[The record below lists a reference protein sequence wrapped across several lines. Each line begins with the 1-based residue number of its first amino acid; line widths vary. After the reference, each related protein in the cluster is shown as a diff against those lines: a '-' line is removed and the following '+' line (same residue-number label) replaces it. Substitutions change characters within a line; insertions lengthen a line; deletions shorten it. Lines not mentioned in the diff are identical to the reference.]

1 MISMI
6 FSYILL
12 GISLS
17 APAHPNVAQ
26 INKGIKM
33 VLSAWLVGVGAM
45 SADVVMMFLI
55 YFGIST
61 YLTTQLP
68 SSAFGFWFCNDD
80 LFRL

>member
-1 MISMI
+1 M
-6 FSYILL
+6 
-12 GISLS
+12 S
-17 APAHPNVAQ
+17 APVGPINVAQ

-61 YLTTQLP
+61 YLTTRCSTLYLD
-68 SSAFGFWFCNDD
+68 FWFCNDD

>member
-1 MISMI
+1 MI

-17 APAHPNVAQ
+17 APVGPINVAQ

-33 VLSAWLVGVGAM
+33 VLSAWLVGVGRCQRCCN
-45 SADVVMMFLI
+45 DVLI

-61 YLTTQLP
+61 YLTTPIAQLCI
-68 SSAFGFWFCNDD
+68 WI
-80 LFRL
+80 LVL

>member
-17 APAHPNVAQ
+17 APVGPINIAQ

-45 SADVVMMFLI
+45 SADVVMMF
-55 YFGIST
+55 
-61 YLTTQLP
+61 
-68 SSAFGFWFCNDD
+68 
-80 LFRL
+80 